1 MRDYTKF
8 LWLWI
13 KKAFSPPYAS
23 SADFWAGVLGAIAS
37 IPTISSLL
45 FKGEDMSEIGWKIPI
60 FCFAAIGFIRLMA
73 APYLIWKEEK
83 EKSVNGKKLRL
94 TEDEKQT
101 SCADFVTIL
110 FNDLFDNFSIEGLSG
125 SGFASFGGRPRAHYA
140 YRCLEVTA
148 KNLLVDDEIVRS
160 INSYL
165 NYFVCEG
172 DLGIAGMADGC
183 RIKTIY
189 TSKRQLDDNISKVR
203 QEAKLLAE
211 KIKDITR

>member
-13 KKAFSPPYAS
+13 KKALFQSLGWGQSISAVLVAAFSYFNEVYPEGKIMFP
-23 SADFWAGVLGAIAS
+23 
-37 IPTISSLL
+37 
-45 FKGEDMSEIGWKIPI
+45 EWKVFI
-60 FCFAAIGFIRLMA
+60 FGILAAIFVRILF
-73 APYLIWKEEK
+73 APYLLWKEEK

-110 FNDLFDNFSIEGLSG
+110 FNDLFDNFSTDGLTG
-125 SGFASFGGRPRAHYA
+125 SGIAAFGGYPPAHYA
-140 YRCLEVTA
+140 YRQLEKTA
-148 KNLLVDDEIVRS
+148 KNLLVDPELVRS

-172 DLGIAGMADGC
+172 NLGIAGISDSC
-183 RIKTIY
+183 KIKTVFE
-189 TSKRQLDDNISKVR
+189 TKRQLDDNISKVR

>member
-13 KKAFSPPYAS
+13 KKIFSQSLGKTDFFVGMSAPIISAFN
-23 SADFWAGVLGAIAS
+23 DFY
-37 IPTISSLL
+37 
-45 FKGEDMSEIGWKIPI
+45 SEGKINMPEWKI
-60 FCFAAIGFIRLMA
+60 FFWVFAAVLSVRFFY
-73 APYLIWKEEK
+73 APYILWREEK
-83 EKSVNGKKLRL
+83 DKSVNGKKLRL

-101 SCADFVTIL
+101 SCADFVTVL
-110 FNDLFDNFSIEGLSG
+110 FNDLFDNFSIDGLSG

-140 YRCLEVTA
+140 YRSLEATA
-148 KNLLVDDEIVRS
+148 RNLLVDDEIARS

-165 NYFVCEG
+165 NHFVCEG

-189 TSKRQLDDNISKVR
+189 TSKRQIDDNISKVR